1 VSKVLSDMTVLVTGA
16 SRGIG
21 RAIAV
26 RFASLGMNIVI
37 NYNENYES
45 ANETARLCMQNGGR
59 PITIAADV
67 SSRDEV
73 LRMKAKLD
81 SMGIQPD
88 IVVNNAGISHY
99 GLLQDVNDADW
110 DRVVGIN
117 LKGMFLTTQLFSP
130 SMINQKF
137 GRIINVSSI
146 WGETGA
152 SCEAIYSMT
161 KGGMNAF
168 TKAMAKELA
177 PSNITVN
184 AVAPGVIQTDML
196 NPLLPDDQNQLRDE
210 IPAGRFGSPDEIA
223 SLVYFLAL
231 PESSYL
237 NGQIISPNGGLVT

>member
-1 VSKVLSDMTVLVTGA
+1 
-16 SRGIG
+16 
-21 RAIAV
+21 
-26 RFASLGMNIVI
+26 
-37 NYNENYES
+37 
-45 ANETARLCMQNGGR
+45 MQNGGR